1 LTQNLNEIDEKNL
14 DPTKNSLM
22 SNSKKQLLLID
33 DEAAIGMIIRIQFE
47 KDYDITL
54 FDNGLD
60 AIKWLLGGN
69 IPDLIILDLNMP
81 KMNGIDFMKEV
92 KKLNYFNATP
102 LIVLSGEDASAKRIE
117 AFKNGASDY
126 LTKPFNPV
134 ELRVRM
140 ERFLTN

>member
-1 LTQNLNEIDEKNL
+1 MNEIDEKNL